1 MKKAW
6 IFFLSM
12 FITSLLSNA
21 QVTDDGVPR
30 NILHD
35 RERSYALTFQSN
47 GWGFGGDVYT
57 KGKDAYTFWKWSAD
71 LHFYRHE
78 KEVKSYFQD
87 PQARAYYYGKMNS
100 FFVLRL
106 GTGQNKEF
114 AEKLRKNGVQ
124 IDRLWQVGPSI
135 GFVKPVY
142 LQILYASTVLG
153 RYQVRSEKFNPN
165 EHYTD
170 NIYGRSSNL
179 TGLNETKVQLGLFF
193 KLALR
198 FEYSPSENG
207 IRGVEIGATA
217 DVYPKRIEIMSQEIL
232 NRYNDRA
239 RNHFIFPAIYTRFFF
254 GSKYNKK

>member
-1 MKKAW
+1 MKRSC
-6 IFFLSM
+6 I
-12 FITSLLSNA
+12 LLILLFCKIQAFA
-21 QVTDDGVPR
+21 QQLNDGVPR

-35 RERSYALTFQSN
+35 RERVYALTFQSN
-47 GWGFGGDVYT
+47 GWGLGGDLYF
-57 KGKDAYTFWKWSAD
+57 KGKDAYSFWKCSAD

-100 FFVLRL
+100 FFVLRT
-106 GTGQNKEF
+106 GFGQNTEF

-135 GFVKPVY
+135 GFIKPVY

-179 TGLNETKVQLGLFF
+179 TGLNETKIQMGLFV
-193 KLALR
+193 KVALR
-198 FEYSPSENG
+198 FEYSPSEYG

-217 DVYPKRIEIMSQEIL
+217 DIYPKRIEIMSQEIL
-232 NRYNDRA
+232 DRYNDKA
-239 RNHFIFPAIYTRFFF
+239 KNHFFFPAIYTRFFF